1 MSSIQ
6 FNNVN
11 KNFGKTEVLNQISFE
26 VHEGEMVSLVG
37 PSGSGKTTILRI
49 IAGLT
54 EMTSGTLFIDKKN
67 ANKMS
72 DRERGTVIVYQDYA
86 LFPHMTV
93 SQNIAFGLKVRKVS
107 TDHQDKKVKELV
119 NLLHMEGYENRY
131 PRELSGGQKQRV
143 ALARAL
149 AIEPNVLLLDEPFSS
164 LDTHLRRSMRELIKE
179 LQRKL
184 KITTILVTHDI
195 EEALMVSDRVAV
207 LLKGQIAQ
215 FDTPQNIYTKPAKK
229 IIADFVGGNATMPAV
244 LNEGVLETAFGQV
257 TTASSYS
264 GPVTLMFKHNAAS
277 IVLGKS
283 SNQKGIIMDRSYTG
297 KTILYKVAVQ
307 DIIMEIADEPISNWQ
322 IGQEVAVDIDTSQL
336 MIFRQDNGE
345 MIWCQ

>member
-6 FNNVN
+6 FNKVN
-11 KNFGKTEVLNQISFE
+11 KSFGKTEVLNHISFE
-26 VHEGEMVSLVG
+26 VNEGEMVSLVG

-54 EMTSGTLFIDKKN
+54 EMTSGALFIDKKD
-67 ANKMS
+67 ARKMG

-93 SQNIAFGLKVRKVS
+93 SQNIAFGLKVRKVAR
-107 TDHQDKKVKELV
+107 HQQEEKVKALV

-184 KITTILVTHDI
+184 SITTILVTHDI
-195 EEALMVSDRVAV
+195 EEALMVSDRIAV
-207 LLKGQIAQ
+207 LLNGQIAQ

-229 IIADFVGGNATMPAV
+229 IIADFLGGNTMMD
-244 LNEGVLETAFGQV
+244 GVLHEGILESSFGQV
-257 TTASSYS
+257 MTETSYS
-264 GPVTLMFKHNAAS
+264 GPVTLMFKQDAAS
-277 IVLGKS
+277 IVSEKS
-283 SNQKGIIMDRSYTG
+283 SNLKGIVKDKSYTG
-297 KTILYKVAVQ
+297 KSILYKVVVK
-307 DIIMEIADEPISNWQ
+307 DTIMEIVDGPMSKWQ
-322 IGQEVAVDIDTSQL
+322 VGQEVALDIDTSQL
-336 MIFRQDNGE
+336 MVFRQDNGE